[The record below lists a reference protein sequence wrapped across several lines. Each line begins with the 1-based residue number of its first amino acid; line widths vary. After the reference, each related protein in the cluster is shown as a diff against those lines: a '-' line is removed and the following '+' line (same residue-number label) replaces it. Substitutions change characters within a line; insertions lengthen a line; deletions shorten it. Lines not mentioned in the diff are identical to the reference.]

1 MLRAVRN
8 MHFVSTTTRERAA
21 VEPSHSTFRAYQL
34 NDKTIRSLERID
46 IVSPTPIQKETLP
59 LLLSGRDVIGQARTG
74 SGKTLAFMLPALE
87 QVNPRLPEVQVMVLT
102 PTRELAVQIADV
114 TEQIAPEQGITT
126 VTIVGGRSDKPQK
139 AELRRGVQVLI
150 GTPGR
155 ILDLLN
161 QGALALHQLRF
172 LVLDEADTLLDKGFG
187 PDVARIIRYTNRNR
201 QTALF
206 SATMPQWVEEA
217 ASRYLHNPERVAVDD
232 GPIEDAQIDHVA
244 VDIKH
249 LHKHDVLR
257 DLLDRRGDGST
268 IVFGRTKHGV
278 RKLARKLERDGYP
291 VSAIQGNMSQNARDR
306 VMKNFRSGA
315 VDILVATN
323 VAARGLDIADVSLV
337 INVDLPESSEL
348 LTHRI
353 GRTGRMDRE
362 GMAITLL
369 GSDDSGKW
377 RKLKRDLPVTVIG
390 GAWDDSAKLIRLQRD
405 GKNGTR
411 AQKQSGNNQPAVT
424 AENRPERKQR
434 GERKKYEAVCSSC
447 GDTALVPFQPD
458 PNRPVYCAECFTP
471 RNRRSA

>member
-1 MLRAVRN
+1 M
-8 MHFVSTTTRERAA
+8 STTTIERTA
-21 VEPSHSTFRAYQL
+21 VEPSHSTFRSFQL
-34 NDKTIRSLERID
+34 RAETLQALERIQ
-46 IVSPTPIQKETLP
+46 IVSPTPIQAQTLP
-59 LLLSGRDVIGQARTG
+59 LLLGGRDVIGQARTG
-74 SGKTLAFMLPALE
+74 SGKTLAFMLPAIE
-87 QVNPRLPEVQVMVLT
+87 QIDARHPAVQVMVLT

-114 TEQIAPEQGITT
+114 TEQVVSRQSISI

-139 AELRRGVQVLI
+139 AELRRGAQILI

-161 QGALALHQLRF
+161 QGALQLHQLRF

-187 PDVARIIRYTNRNR
+187 PDVERIIRYTRRDR

-206 SATMPQWVEEA
+206 SATMPEWVENA
-217 ASRYLHNPERVAVDD
+217 AQRYLTNPARVAVDEGRID
-232 GPIEDAQIDHVA
+232 DTQIDHVA
-244 VDIKH
+244 VDIANY
-249 LHKHDVLR
+249 HKHDVLR

-306 VMKNFRSGA
+306 VMQQFRSGA
-315 VDILVATN
+315 IDILVATN

-362 GMAITLL
+362 GLALTLL
-369 GSDDSGKW
+369 STGDNDKW
-377 RKLKRDLPVTVIG
+377 RKLKRDLPISVIP
-390 GAWDDSAKLIRLQRD
+390 ASWDDSAKLIRPV
-405 GKNGTR
+405 GKGAPNNG
-411 AQKQSGNNQPAVT
+411 AQSHQSPAPPRRKSNENGNGS
-424 AENRPERKQR
+424 RKQH
-434 GERKKYEAVCSSC
+434 EVVCTAC
-447 GDTALVPFQPD
+447 GQSDLVPFKPD
-458 PNRPVYCAECFTP
+458 PNRPIYCSDCFTL
-471 RNRRSA
+471 RHKRSA